1 MKSLAPEIY
10 YPEDQYVKDEEGKS
24 QLKEDAVSFKVKSLT
39 PMQFTEVMMEG
50 LVQKDGIQ
58 KMTYPG
64 IKLCLQYGL
73 ENYAVERERMSSEHI
88 IEVSR
93 KIFNKS
99 ALSEYERK
107 NSSSQLK

>member
-1 MKSLAPEIY
+1 MKSLAPEVY
-10 YPEDQYVKDEEGKS
+10 YPEDQYTSSENGES
-24 QLKEDAVSFKVKSLT
+24 QLKEDARSYKVKSLT
-39 PMQFTEVMMEG
+39 PMEFTEVMMEG
-50 LVQKDGIQ
+50 FSQKDGVQ

-73 ENYAVERERMSSEHI
+73 ENYAIERDKMSSAHI

-99 ALSEYERK
+99 VLSEAERK
-107 NSSSQLK
+107 N